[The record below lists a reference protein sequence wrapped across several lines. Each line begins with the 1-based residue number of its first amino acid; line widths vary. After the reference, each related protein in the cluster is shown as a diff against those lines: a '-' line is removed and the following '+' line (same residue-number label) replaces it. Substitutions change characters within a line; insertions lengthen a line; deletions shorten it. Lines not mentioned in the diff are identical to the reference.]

1 MSLDGA
7 YDEAN
12 VFAKILR
19 GEIPS
24 VTVFEDDQIAV
35 LMDAFPQ
42 SRGHMLAI
50 SKTSRARNIL
60 EAEPKTL
67 GRLIG
72 AVQKAAQAAKAAL
85 KPDGIIVTQFNG
97 APAGQTVFH
106 LHFHIIPRWEGDPL
120 AKHGGGMASPG
131 ELKALADQ
139 IAAAWPR

>member
-24 VTVFEDDQIAV
+24 VTVFEDDQVAV

-50 SKTSRARNIL
+50 SKTSQARNIL

-72 AVQKAAQAAKAAL
+72 AVQKAAQAAKTAL
-85 KPDGIIVTQFNG
+85 KPDGIVVTQFNG
-97 APAGQTVFH
+97 AQAGQTVFH

-120 AKHGGGMASPG
+120 AKHGGGMATPG
-131 ELKALADQ
+131 ELKAVADQ